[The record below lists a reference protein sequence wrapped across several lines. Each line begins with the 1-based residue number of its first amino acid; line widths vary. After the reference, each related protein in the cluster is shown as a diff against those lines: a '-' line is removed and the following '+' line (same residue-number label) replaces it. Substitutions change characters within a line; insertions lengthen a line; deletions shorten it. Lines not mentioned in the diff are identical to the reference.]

1 MSTYIRTL
9 EERMRAQIDAI
20 DAVTSRQ
27 SGKLEELGGLVG
39 KKARRRIFARRQKL
53 ARRVAGRAF
62 RVTKEIQLT
71 QVGVSWLC

>member
-20 DAVTSRQ
+20 DAVTSKQ
-27 SGKLEELGGLVG
+27 SSKLEELGGLVG
-39 KKARRRIFARRQKL
+39 KKARQRIFLRRQKL

-62 RVTKEIQLT
+62 RVVREIQLT
-71 QVGVSWLC
+71 QVGMSWLC